1 MPLSPAEQFALEQQ
15 EIRKIQRQ
23 QLVDE
28 FGHPEDQPLPLE
40 MKPDVSPLDLHNET
54 IDVVEETTEV
64 KSTRKKKSS
73 SK

>member
-28 FGHPEDQPLPLE
+28 FGHPEDQTPPLD
-40 MKPDVSPLDLHNET
+40 MTPDVSPLDLHNET
-54 IDVVEETTEV
+54 VDVVEV
-64 KSTRKKKSS
+64 KSTGKKKSS

>member
-28 FGHPEDQPLPLE
+28 FGHPEDQTPPLDI
-40 MKPDVSPLDLHNET
+40 KPDVSTLDLHNET
-54 IDVVEETTEV
+54 VDVVDETVEV
-64 KSTRKKKSS
+64 KSTSKKKSS

>member
-28 FGHPEDQPLPLE
+28 FGHPEDQTPPLN
-40 MKPDVSPLDLHNET
+40 MTPDVSPLDLHNET
-54 IDVVEETTEV
+54 VDVVEETAEV
-64 KSTRKKKSS
+64 KSTGKKKSS